1 MSGIPRL
8 GGLNP
13 GDAEEH
19 SGTIDSMPSLG
30 MGELDSERGVVL
42 RDWSAQDFSNI
53 YVRFRPHLIS
63 HARKFLREESQAE
76 EVVQDAFLYL
86 MTALPELDSEL
97 GVLRFL
103 KWKTKMLC
111 LDVLRHAHSGLNPS
125 LVPLSDDV
133 VDESQLVDSLERADD
148 AAVIRLALAKLSPR
162 HREALIATIYEE
174 KSHEEVAHQMGL
186 EGNAFRQLLFRA
198 RAAFRRAFVGEA
210 EVQGKSMSEILSIAA
225 RKNSVASK
233 GAASALLL
241 IVTLVTSTIFGVATP
256 SSQVDVATPSE
267 FRLSGI
273 EPPPSTAN
281 TRDELLY
288 IAVSPKGEDL
298 IASTNQDLAVQEEL
312 QVSVVNPGNQS
323 DELSK
328 AVQEA
333 DLENNDYRL
342 QLAAEFASAL
352 DSFDSLVGN
361 SDVELSTDGGSLV
374 FVAEGGLRL
383 GVIFSGDTEQP
394 VAYSWI
400 SVDSIF
406 GELVAVPSNGF
417 SYSNQLEDGSKEV
430 FYAATDLILGDLSG
444 SLGNLTLEK
453 SEISNSK
460 VSARIVLGPGGE
472 VLDSELSIISLRR
485 GTQNS

>member
-13 GDAEEH
+13 GDAEER
-19 SGTIDSMPSLG
+19 SGTIDSMPLLG
-30 MGELDSERGVVL
+30 MGELDSEHGVVL

-76 EVVQDAFLYL
+76 EIVQDAFLYL

-103 KWKTKMLC
+103 KWKTKMLS

-133 VDESQLVDSLERADD
+133 VDESQLADSVERADD
-148 AAVIRLALAKLSPR
+148 LAVIRLALAKLSPR
-162 HREALIATIYEE
+162 HREALLATTYEE

-198 RAAFRRAFVGEA
+198 RASFRRALVGEA
-210 EVQGKSMSEILSIAA
+210 EVRGKSVSEILSIAA
-225 RKNSVASK
+225 RKNPVASK
-233 GAASALLL
+233 GVASALLL
-241 IVTLVTSTIFGVATP
+241 VFTFVTSGIFGLTTP
-256 SSQVDVATPSE
+256 SGQVEMATPSE
-267 FRLSGI
+267 VRLSGI
-273 EPPPSTAN
+273 EPSPSSAT
-281 TRDELLY
+281 TRDDLLDLGVSAGGEELMSSL
-288 IAVSPKGEDL
+288 
-298 IASTNQDLAVQEEL
+298 NQDLAVQEEL
-312 QVSVVNPGNQS
+312 QVRVVNPTNQT

-328 AVQEA
+328 VVQEA
-333 DLENNDYRL
+333 DLETNEYRL
-342 QLAAEFASAL
+342 QLAAEFGSAL
-352 DSFDSLVGN
+352 DSFGSLASGTY
-361 SDVELSTDGGSLV
+361 VELPTDGGSLV

-406 GELVAVPSNGF
+406 GELVAVPSNGL
-417 SYSNQLEDGSKEV
+417 SYLNHLEDGSTEV

-472 VLDSELSIISLRR
+472 VLDSELSIISLRS